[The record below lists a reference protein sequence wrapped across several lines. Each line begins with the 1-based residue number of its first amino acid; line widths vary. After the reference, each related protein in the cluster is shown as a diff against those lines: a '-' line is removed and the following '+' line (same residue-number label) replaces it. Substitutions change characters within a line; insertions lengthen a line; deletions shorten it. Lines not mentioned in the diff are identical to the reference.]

1 MIEGTL
7 KWLSLTQEFGLV
19 APRDGSRVVFVRFSS
34 SERSGSTDVRGG
46 LPAEVI
52 AVAEGQREKIEP
64 LPLAAKVEVRTRYQV
79 GHWAPGYEIA
89 DVVDTGYHV
98 RRPGSR
104 REMLPDIFVRADV
117 RRAGQQ

>member
-7 KWLSLTQEFGLV
+7 KWLSLTQEFGLF
-19 APRDGSRVVFVRFSS
+19 APRDGSRVAFVRFSS
-34 SERSGSTDVRGG
+34 SERAGSTDVQGG
-46 LPAEVI
+46 PPAEVI
-52 AVAEGQREKIEP
+52 AAAEGQREGIEP
-64 LPLAAKVEVRTRYQV
+64 LRLAERVEVRTRYQV

-104 REMLPDIFVRADV
+104 REMLPEIFVRADV